1 MQGILQ
7 LIIQAVSGALGGNAV
22 GKASPKLDLGAIG
35 NTIAGILGG
44 LGGSQLV
51 GLLGVVN
58 SASGSTDIGSIIASI
73 LGGGVGGGV
82 LTAIVGLIKNML
94 NKK

>member
-1 MQGILQ
+1 MRIKTVYAGYIFGI
-7 LIIQAVSGALGGNAV
+7 S
-22 GKASPKLDLGAIG
+22 
-35 NTIAGILGG
+35 
-44 LGGSQLV
+44 SQLV